1 MKKVL
6 IAIVAL
12 FAVTF
17 SASAQQN
24 VRFSKEAN
32 LAFGNKV
39 FFVEP
44 VSYLGYGAHILRG
57 AETPGIKGG
66 YSNEFFVNIMELG
79 IRPTKTIMFALGVD
93 YNLDHYRL
101 DKEHVWGADSDN
113 GTVWSNSLSMTK
125 FKEIKYSRLN
135 VHTFAI
141 PVSFEVRANKGAF
154 RIGAMGEYN
163 LPAVV
168 KNKGITADGVSK
180 NRTTG
185 ITTNEFT
192 YSFFAALSYGG
203 LGVYGKYS
211 PAFQFADG
219 IGPRFNAITI
229 GAVLGLGM

>member
-12 FAVTF
+12 LAVTF

-44 VSYLGYGAHILRG
+44 VSYLGYGFHLMNKTMSTEQNAFN
-57 AETPGIKGG
+57 
-66 YSNEFFVNIMELG
+66 NEFFVNIMELG
-79 IRPTKTIMFALGVD
+79 LRPTKNIMFALGVD
-93 YNLDHYRL
+93 YNLSQYRL
-101 DKEHVWGADSDN
+101 DSNHAWAAQENDKVWITSS
-113 GTVWSNSLSMTK
+113 TTSFSKL
-125 FKEIKYSRLN
+125 KYSRLN

-141 PVSFEVRANKGAF
+141 PLSFEVRANKGAF

-168 KNKGITADGVSK
+168 KNKGVDNSGSTVRKKI
-180 NRTTG
+180 TG
-185 ITTNEFT
+185 IKTNDLT
-192 YSFFAALSYGG
+192 YSFFGSLSYGG

-211 PAFQFADG
+211 PAFQFAEGDG
-219 IGPRFNAITI
+219 PHFNTITI
-229 GAVLGLGM
+229 GLVLGLGM